1 MNIPSLAPSNQFAAA
16 WTAFDE
22 LETML
27 AGADSRDRST
37 IDEYGILLARAVAFR
52 ADCTRRRVGAVIID
66 EFRRIVGTG
75 YNGAPPG
82 QPGCLTAG
90 ACPRGRMSKTEVA
103 PLSSYDTGVGAC
115 IANHAEANAIMFSQP
130 ADRRGATIYCTDAPC
145 DGCKRIMNGSGLA
158 RAVFPYEFTTTTA
171 GESTLAIVEIDLPE
185 FGDVGQTARILTQ
198 ITD

>member
-103 PLSSYDTGVGAC
+103 PLSSYDTGTGTC

-130 ADRRGATIYCTDAPC
+130 ADRRGATVYCTDAPC

-158 RAVFPYEFTTTTA
+158 RAVFPYEFTTTA

-185 FGDVGQTARILTQ
+185 FGDVYQTARILTQ